1 MLLPYSLLA
10 WNTRMGVFFLS
21 LLLSLCF
28 KTLLH
33 IVQCGSM
40 PFFGH
45 IVCRVVY
52 CPELRKPFAT
62 TYLLVLHSSEEIL
75 MLLVFF
81 CFCFWLLIIIIA
93 NISTI
98 AASYDMLLSF
108 GCPQICTAIRLC
120 SHSKPS
126 SSANSLSDSWTSVLF
141 FRWNSCH
148 SLKECSE
155 SWMRQDHEVY
165 RRAS

>member
-28 KTLLH
+28 KTLLLLPQDTPPYRTMRQH
-33 IVQCGSM
+33 ALFRTYRMQSRLLPRASEAVRHHLPSSSS
-40 PFFGH
+40 FF
-45 IVCRVVY
+45 R
-52 CPELRKPFAT
+52 RN
-62 TYLLVLHSSEEIL
+62 TYAFG
-75 MLLVFF
+75 FF

-108 GCPQICTAIRLC
+108 GCPQIYTAIRLC

-141 FRWNSCH
+141 FR
-148 SLKECSE
+148 
-155 SWMRQDHEVY
+155 
-165 RRAS
+165 